1 MFCVHAAAAS
11 IKLVPAQCHQHH
23 NFSSA
28 WKGVNCTATVG
39 RPTSY
44 SVPHQQN
51 DHATMTGSGVT
62 SEMTLCEKMTF
73 GSFENDKTV
82 YKESF
87 IIRSSQVGVN
97 KTATVETIASL
108 LQETACNRGICLG
121 WLADGFPIP
130 PTMRKHGL
138 TWVTSRVHIEMYKY
152 PAWGDVVEIELWSEP
167 DGRIATR
174 LDSII
179 RNLSTGEV
187 IGRSTRK
194 LLMMN
199 KDTRKLQKITR
210 EVRDEILAPCTNSPR
225 YVFAEENNQ
234 SLKKISKLNK
244 PADYSHLGLKPRRA
258 DLDMN
263 NHVNNVTYYSWL
275 LQGIPQDIVDT
286 HEVEA
291 ITIEYRQECQYGDSI
306 DSLVS
311 TEVDIES
318 LNPIS
323 EGRLQFLH
331 LLQFSGT
338 DHETNRGRTVWRNL
352 QKQKMQK

>member
-1 MFCVHAAAAS
+1 MFSLHAAALS
-11 IKLVPAQCHQHH
+11 IKLVPVQCHQR
-23 NFSSA
+23 NLSPT
-28 WKGVNCTATVG
+28 WKGVNGTATVG
-39 RPTSY
+39 RPTTY
-44 SVPHQQN
+44 FVPHQQN
-51 DHATMTGSGVT
+51 DDATMAESVVT
-62 SEMTLCEKMTF
+62 PGMTLREKMTS

-97 KTATVETIASL
+97 KTATIETIASL
-108 LQETACNRGICLG
+108 LQETACNRVICFG
-121 WLADGFPIP
+121 WLADGFPTP
-130 PTMRKHGL
+130 PTMRKHRL

-152 PAWGDVVEIELWSEP
+152 PAWGDVVEIEHWCEP
-167 DGRIATR
+167 DGRIAAR

-187 IGRSTRK
+187 MGRSTSK
-194 LLMMN
+194 WLMMN
-199 KDTRKLQKITR
+199 KDTRKLQKMTG
-210 EVRDEILAPCTNSPR
+210 EVRDEFLASCTKSPR

-244 PADYSHLGLKPRRA
+244 PADYSQLGLKPRRA

-286 HEVEA
+286 HEIEA
-291 ITIEYRQECQYGDSI
+291 ITIEYRQECQFGDSI
-306 DSLVS
+306 DSLAS
-311 TEVDIES
+311 TKVETES

-338 DHETNRGRTVWRNL
+338 DHEINRGHTVWREL
-352 QKQKMQK
+352 QR

>member
-1 MFCVHAAAAS
+1 MFSIYAAAAS
-11 IKLVPAQCHQHH
+11 IKLVPVQCHQRR
-23 NFSSA
+23 NFSPE
-28 WKGVNCTATVG
+28 WNGVNSNATVG
-39 RPTSY
+39 RATLY

-51 DHATMTGSGVT
+51 DDAMMAGNGVT
-62 SEMTLCEKMTF
+62 SEMTLGEKMIF

-108 LQETACNRGICLG
+108 LQETACNRAICLG

-130 PTMRKHGL
+130 PIMRKHRL

-152 PAWGDVVEIELWSEP
+152 PAWGDVVEIEHWCEP
-167 DGRIATR
+167 DGRIAAR

-194 LLMMN
+194 CLIMN
-199 KDTRKLQKITR
+199 KDTRKLQKMTG
-210 EVRDEILAPCTNSPR
+210 EVRDEFLATCTKSPR
-225 YVFAEENNQ
+225 YVFGEENNQ

-244 PADYSHLGLKPRRA
+244 PAEYSELGLKPRRA

-275 LQGIPQDIVDT
+275 LQSIPQDIVDT

-291 ITIEYRQECQYGDSI
+291 ITIEYRQECQYGDII
-306 DSLVS
+306 DSLAS

-338 DHETNRGRTVWRNL
+338 DREINRGRTVWRKL
-352 QKQKMQK
+352 QK